1 MQERTIKTMEMTK
14 AFYIIQTDEDWY
26 RLHVTSTHYCLGG
39 CDNTESLLNTV
50 MRLTKRYRNE
60 QKLLKGLSKLNDG
73 GHVNE
78 KTFEVYDKEYNNSDY
93 HFEKE
98 VSDTVKKAL
107 EEVKFDTPY
116 HRALKRTFNRKK
128 TLITDIDSGCTKEET
143 PIAPV
148 ARKPRLKKW

>member
-1 MQERTIKTMEMTK
+1 MEMTK

-107 EEVKFDTPY
+107 DEVKFDTPY
-116 HRALKRTFNRKK
+116 HRALKRKLNKK
-128 TLITDIDSGCTKEET
+128 PKDTTPTENSHKEQQQT
-143 PIAPV
+143 VVLV

>member
-1 MQERTIKTMEMTK
+1 
-14 AFYIIQTDEDWY
+14 
-26 RLHVTSTHYCLGG
+26 
-39 CDNTESLLNTV
+39 

-73 GHVNE
+73 GQVSE

-116 HRALKRTFNRKK
+116 HRALKRSFNREK
-128 TLITDIDSGCTKEET
+128 TLITDNKGDCVKEN
-143 PIAPV
+143 APVTV

>member
-1 MQERTIKTMEMTK
+1 MEMTK

-73 GHVNE
+73 GRVNE

-107 EEVKFDTPY
+107 DEVKFDTPY
-116 HRALKRTFNRKK
+116 HRALKRKFNKK
-128 TLITDIDSGCTKEET
+128 PKDTTPTENSHKEQQT
-143 PIAPV
+143 AVLV